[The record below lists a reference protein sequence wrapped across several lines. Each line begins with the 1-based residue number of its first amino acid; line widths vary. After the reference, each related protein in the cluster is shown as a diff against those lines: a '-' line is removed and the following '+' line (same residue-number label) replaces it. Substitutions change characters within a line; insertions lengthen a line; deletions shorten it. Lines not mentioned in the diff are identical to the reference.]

1 MMKKIFST
9 MLIFLL
15 AFQIFANGKKDKNQ
29 TQKTETSLK
38 VVASTSWTAAF
49 ADLAGLEN
57 IELVAPANLRHPPE
71 YEITPSDIQKIFD
84 CDIFIYTGFER
95 MMQTLGKKVGNAIM
109 IQIDCD
115 NSIETVQKSTQK
127 IAEITGTQKLR
138 DERVAK
144 YVSFIKDAANQIEQK
159 GLKGAKVYVN
169 KNQRF
174 LAKEL
179 GFDIAQ
185 TFGPEAV
192 TATQIQTAKDE
203 NFIFIIDNMHN
214 PVGEPLAEVA
224 TNSKYILWRNF
235 PECVEQDTLLHVV
248 QQNVNALEK

>member
-15 AFQIFANGKKDKNQ
+15 AFQIFANEKKDKNQ

-57 IELVAPANLRHPPE
+57 IELVAPASLRHPPE

-179 GFDIAQ
+179 GFDITQ